1 MGRSKRERNIKNNEL
16 NSKFMSEVKNGKLA
30 YSIPILVNSI
40 DSLQIP
46 VKFQLMFPRLT
57 FQKVQ
62 PKERKA

>member
-1 MGRSKRERNIKNNEL
+1 M